1 MPRKNKL
8 EQLNARIEGL
18 CARRGL
24 NFGPHEIC
32 PWEAD
37 DGPCP
42 YSPGSAGA
50 LSWPLAQNLRREL
63 IAEIEAQD
71 DVEG

>member
-1 MPRKNKL
+1 MPRKSRPKC
-8 EQLNARIEGL
+8 LNERIEAL
-18 CARRGL
+18 CEARGL
-24 NFGPHEIC
+24 HFGPHEIC